1 MDDAWTLVTGG
12 AGFIGSHLVDA
23 LLAEG
28 RRVRVVDDLSSGR
41 RANLPPGVELL
52 EGDVLSV
59 AARALEGARTVFHL
73 ASMVSVPKS
82 VEDPRGSHR
91 ATAEGTIALLEAAQA
106 AGVRRVVCA
115 SSSAVYGDGPGLPR
129 REDQPTAPLSPYA
142 IAKRV
147 SEMYAA
153 WWAAE
158 GRLETVCLRF
168 FNVFGPRQD
177 PLSAYAA
184 AIPIFLKHL
193 QAQEPVPI
201 YGDGT
206 QTRDFTFVEDVV
218 QGLLSAAAAPDVSG
232 RVFNIASGRS
242 VEVIELART
251 MASVMGVPPRFRFL
265 PPRAGDIRRS
275 SADVSAARRHLG
287 FEARVGLRDGLQK
300 TVDWFLRCGPP
311 VPGRA

>member
-1 MDDAWTLVTGG
+1 MDDEWTLVTGG

-41 RANLPPGVELL
+41 RANLPPDVELV

-59 AARALEGARTVFHL
+59 AARAMEGARTVFHL

-91 ATAEGTIALLEAAQA
+91 ATAESTIAILEAAQA

-129 REDQPTAPLSPYA
+129 REDQPTAPMSPYA

-147 SEMYAA
+147 AEMYAG

-177 PLSAYAA
+177 PQSAYAA

-193 QAQEPVPI
+193 QAEEPVPI

-218 QGLLSAAAAPDVSG
+218 QGLLRAAAAPGVAG

-242 VEVIELART
+242 VEVIDLART

-287 FEARVGLRDGLQK
+287 FEARVPLRDGLQK
-300 TVDWFLRCGPP
+300 TVDWFLRSGLP
-311 VPGRA
+311 VSGRA

>member
-1 MDDAWTLVTGG
+1 MDATVTLVTGG

-28 RRVRVVDDLSSGR
+28 RRVRVVDDFSSGR
-41 RANLPPGVELL
+41 RANLPPEVELL

-59 AARALEGARTVFHL
+59 AARAVEGADTVFHL

-91 ATAEGTIALLEAAQA
+91 ATAESTIAILDAAQA
-106 AGVRRVVCA
+106 AGVRRVVCV
-115 SSSAVYGDGPGLPR
+115 SSSAVYGDGGALPR
-129 REDQPTAPLSPYA
+129 REDQPPAPLSPYA

-147 SEMYAA
+147 AEMYAA
-153 WWAAE
+153 WWAAA

-168 FNVFGPRQD
+168 FNVYGPRQD
-177 PLSAYAA
+177 PSSAYAA

-193 QAQEPVPI
+193 QADEPVPI
-201 YGDGT
+201 YGDGA

-218 QGLLSAAAAPDVSG
+218 QGLLRAAAAPGVSG
-232 RVFNIASGRS
+232 GVFNIASGRS
-242 VEVIELART
+242 VQVIELART
-251 MASVMGVPPRFRFL
+251 MAAVLGVSPRFRFL

-275 SADVSAARRHLG
+275 SADVEAARRSLG
-287 FEARVGLRDGLQK
+287 FEARTPLRDGLQK
-300 TVDWFLRCGPP
+300 TADWFVRRCQP
-311 VPGRA
+311 VSGAP